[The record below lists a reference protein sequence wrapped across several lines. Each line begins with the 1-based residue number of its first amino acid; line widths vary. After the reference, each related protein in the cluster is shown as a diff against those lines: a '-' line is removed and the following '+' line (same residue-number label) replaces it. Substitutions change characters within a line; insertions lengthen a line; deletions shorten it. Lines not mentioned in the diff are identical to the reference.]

1 MAVNYKQIWAKKEQA
16 KKRILKLCPK
26 ITNNSGIYIFERK
39 ENNIKYAYIG
49 QAVHLLDRCAD
60 HLLGYMHIDLSIKK
74 HGLFDAEKNQVG
86 YSLSIAEY
94 PEHKLNEME
103 RHYIE
108 VYANNGYQLR
118 NKTLGGQDKG
128 KYGINDNRAS
138 KGYYDGVAYGYEKCR
153 KEVKE
158 LFTKYLVFDSQEPT
172 NKIKERK
179 KQELHDFLFGK

>member
-1 MAVNYKQIWAKKEQA
+1 MLENYKQIWAKKERA
-16 KKRILKLCPK
+16 KKRILKLCPN
-26 ITNNSGIYIFERK
+26 ITNNSGIYIFERE
-39 ENNIKYAYIG
+39 ENNIKHAYIG

-60 HLLGYMHIDLSIKK
+60 HLLGYMYIDLSIKN
-74 HGLFDAEKNQVG
+74 HGLHGEKENG
-86 YSLSIAEY
+86 YKLSFVEY

-103 RHYIE
+103 RHFIE
-108 VYANNGYQLR
+108 SYANSGYQLK

-128 KYGINDNRAS
+128 KYGINQNKAS

-158 LFTKYLVFDSQEPT
+158 LFTKYLVFDSQEPF

-179 KQELHDFLFGK
+179 KQEFHDFLFEK